1 MARQLT
7 GVLGLILFV
16 ILFTGMAY
24 SQEVI
29 LSCASLNLD
38 REIKTFNVPVNLSN
52 TSPIGGITITFI
64 TGETDPPFIIK
75 PVNIDRSNGRI
86 ANWEYF
92 NFTFSEE
99 DSSRVRVV
107 AIPNMPGGGNP
118 PALPPGEGLLFNI
131 KYEFSCDFAI
141 DTALSIAIVTA
152 DFSDSTGYILYNA
165 DLNHGSVT
173 IGDDTALR
181 GDANCD
187 GQVIGSDIT
196 YLVSYLDNMV
206 GCTCSLR
213 AGDANNDGEVNI
225 ADVVYLKRFFNA
237 EGPPPEQ

>member
-1 MARQLT
+1 MAKQLT
-7 GVLGLILFV
+7 RVSGLLLFV

-29 LSCASLNLD
+29 LNCASLNLD
-38 REIKTFNVPVNLSN
+38 RETNTFTIPVDLSN
-52 TSPIGGITITFI
+52 TSPIGGIAVSFI

-75 PVNIDRSNGRI
+75 PVNIDRSGGRI
-86 ANWEYF
+86 VNWEYF
-92 NFTFSEE
+92 TFTFGVE
-99 DSSRVRVV
+99 DSTQVRVV
-107 AIPNMPGGGNP
+107 AIPDMPGGGYQ

-131 KYEFSCDFAI
+131 IYEFSCDFAV
-141 DTALSIAIVTA
+141 DTSLTITIITA

-187 GQVIGSDIT
+187 GLVIGSDIT
-196 YLVSYLDNMV
+196 YLVSYLDGMV

-213 AGDANNDGEVNI
+213 AGDVNSDGEVNI

-237 EGPPPEQ
+237 EGPPPGQ